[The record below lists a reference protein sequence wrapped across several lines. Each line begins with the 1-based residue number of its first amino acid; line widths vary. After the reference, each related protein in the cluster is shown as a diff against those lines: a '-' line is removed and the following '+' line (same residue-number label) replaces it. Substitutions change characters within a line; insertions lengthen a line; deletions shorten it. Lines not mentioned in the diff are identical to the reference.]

1 MTTKKPLPGSHPV
14 LRLQP
19 QGMTASLHPQS
30 LHQDRSRQTG
40 RTSSQEIRTSRYRL
54 QGRPQTESLE
64 ATMETDLPCALI
76 QDQAMHQE
84 SRMPDQA
91 ISLGDMQSLFISV
104 RIIDLNI
111 QGYTLAKDISCT
123 GTALLTTGR
132 QAAIITDTESECFHP
147 ML

>member
-1 MTTKKPLPGSHPV
+1 
-14 LRLQP
+14 
-19 QGMTASLHPQS
+19 
-30 LHQDRSRQTG
+30 
-40 RTSSQEIRTSRYRL
+40 
-54 QGRPQTESLE
+54 
-64 ATMETDLPCALI
+64 METDLPCVLI

-84 SRMPDQA
+84 SRMPDQT
-91 ISLGDMQSLFISV
+91 ISQEDMQSLFISV

-123 GTALLTTGR
+123 GTALLTTGL